1 MKYLLLL
8 PIRFYQKFISP
19 LLGPHCRYSPTC
31 SQYAYEAISKYGFFK
46 GGFLAVKRILRC
58 HPWHEGGYDP
68 VP

>member
-8 PIRFYQKFISP
+8 PIRFYQKVISP
-19 LLGPHCRYSPTC
+19 CFGPHCRYTPTC
-31 SQYAYEAISKYGFFK
+31 SQYAYEAIKKYGCIK
-46 GGFLAVKRILRC
+46 GSFLAVKRILRC